1 MLQYGTDTEVKQRF
15 SLLSS
20 RHCDDG
26 PEIFVSVGGKREK
39 SLSLASNEPLNFT
52 ILLAYADGTELRI
65 PVRSDAIRHEEA
77 KLPRGYT
84 LNSEAVG
91 NW

>member
-20 RHCDDG
+20 RHCDDR
-26 PEIFVSVGGKREK
+26 PETSVMVGDRREK
-39 SLSLASNEPLNFT
+39 SLSLASNDPLNFT
-52 ILLAYADGTELRI
+52 ILLTYADGTELRI
-65 PVRSDAIRHEEA
+65 PVRGDVIRQDEA

-84 LNSEAVG
+84 LVSEAAG
-91 NW
+91 DR